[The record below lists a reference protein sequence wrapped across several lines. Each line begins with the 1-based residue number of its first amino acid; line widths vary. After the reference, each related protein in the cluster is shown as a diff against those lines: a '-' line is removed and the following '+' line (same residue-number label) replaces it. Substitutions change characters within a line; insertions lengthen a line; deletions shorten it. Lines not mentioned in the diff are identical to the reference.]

1 MCLYF
6 LRLLLWSFLTCCRH
20 GDSKLH
26 VHVFVPS
33 GSDESDCTPGILC
46 MCVCVCQG
54 QSVCVRLSVYHSG
67 NGGPPAIAFILI
79 TVFYVKRSE
88 CLCVVIHVFFPLHA
102 VSHH

>member
-1 MCLYF
+1 MY
-6 LRLLLWSFLTCCRH
+6 
-20 GDSKLH
+20 
-26 VHVFVPS
+26 V
-33 GSDESDCTPGILC
+33 
-46 MCVCVCQG
+46 CVCVCQG

-67 NGGPPAIAFILI
+67 NGGPPAIALILI